1 MLFTIEPTLL
11 SNLRTVLFLAQHFF
25 ISSLDAC
32 PPMLRS
38 FHSRLLLF
46 LAGFP
51 FVHDPHHIIKRS
63 QSIGDASGHRGSIPL
78 AVTFASW
85 NSARC
90 TAKSSSSASESLS
103 VARMSANSMSMNFRH
118 AAALT

>member
-63 QSIGDASGHRGSIPL
+63 HTGGAHTAQAATDHNRAGGSQCVPL
-78 AVTFASW
+78 QMKSCLVE
-85 NSARC
+85 NSSRVAPMRW
-90 TAKSSSSASESLS
+90 SSSLDAIT
-103 VARMSANSMSMNFRH
+103 
-118 AAALT
+118 AALLSCDFL